1 MQKKLV
7 TKKTTALKKKRKVS
21 AHSKTKLKNLK
32 VKISILVLKSSYLK
46 TVFQSFKV
54 GFD

>member
-21 AHSKTKLKNLK
+21 AHSKTKLKNLSQNFNFGAK
-32 VKISILVLKSSYLK
+32 IFISKNSISI
-46 TVFQSFKV
+46 F
-54 GFD
+54 